1 MTLSSLVVTLSLFL
15 IVVRSTPL
23 SRMAAGKTLQ
33 QRFSTVPVASST
45 VALDNLQIASTNSLD
60 VYVFFCLFVL
70 KFHHTLVTKYNSAK
84 RECMDVPFSV
94 CVGAG
99 KPIVPP
105 ARSKSLVGHWKFDDL
120 VGHDSSGLG
129 NGMLPFPQVG
139 PARGGVGASAYFNGT
154 NYG

>member
-1 MTLSSLVVTLSLFL
+1 
-15 IVVRSTPL
+15 
-23 SRMAAGKTLQ
+23 MAAGKTLQ

-94 CVGAG
+94 CVGILFFG
-99 KPIVPP
+99 EVIT
-105 ARSKSLVGHWKFDDL
+105 LKF
-120 VGHDSSGLG
+120 VIGTA
-129 NGMLPFPQVG
+129 VII
-139 PARGGVGASAYFNGT
+139 ASTYYIFLREQAQN
-154 NYG
+154 